1 MPHLPTARALKRLV
15 ALTEALRA
23 VIEADN
29 PALRSAAHYLT
40 HEIGELAAD
49 LENALLDTHELAKEE
64 DH

>member
-1 MPHLPTARALKRLV
+1 MPSLPITRALKRLV

-29 PALRSAAHYLT
+29 PALRSAAHALT
-40 HEIGELAAD
+40 QEVAEIAAD